1 MPWLRARWPLVLA
14 GLAAGFGLLGGL
26 VWGLRPRTEAETA
39 VLARRELQEAI
50 RQLDRFLETYPT
62 APGEARGALQRAQSA
77 FDKAAGH
84 LALTRRAEVQRGT
97 ADFRRLQAL
106 TAASAPPETILPLA
120 RQLRERMRS
129 LLEE

>member
-1 MPWLRARWPLVLA
+1 MSWLRAQWPLVLA

-50 RQLDRFLETYPT
+50 RQLDRFLETYPA

-77 FDKAAGH
+77 FEKAAGH
-84 LALTRRAEVQRGT
+84 LALARPMDVQQGA
-97 ADFRRLQAL
+97 ADFRQLQAL
-106 TAASAPPETILPLA
+106 TAASAPPETILPIA
-120 RQLRERMRS
+120 RQLRERLQS
-129 LLEE
+129 LVEE

>member
-1 MPWLRARWPLVLA
+1 MSGLRARWPLALA
-14 GLAAGFGLLGGL
+14 GLVAGFGLLGGL

-77 FDKAAGH
+77 FEKAAGH
-84 LALTRRAEVQRGT
+84 LALAHPMEVQQGV
-97 ADFRRLQAL
+97 ADFRQLQAL
-106 TAASAPPETILPLA
+106 TAASAPPETIFPLA

-129 LLEE
+129 MMEE

>member
-1 MPWLRARWPLVLA
+1 MSWFHARWPLVLA
-14 GLAAGFGLLGGL
+14 GLAIGLGLLGGL
-26 VWGLRPRTEAETA
+26 VWALRPRAEAETA
-39 VLARRELQEAI
+39 ILAREELQEAI
-50 RQLDRFLETYPT
+50 RQLDRFLETYPA

-84 LALTRRAEVQRGT
+84 LALTRRAEVQQGT

-120 RQLRERMRS
+120 RQLREHLQA